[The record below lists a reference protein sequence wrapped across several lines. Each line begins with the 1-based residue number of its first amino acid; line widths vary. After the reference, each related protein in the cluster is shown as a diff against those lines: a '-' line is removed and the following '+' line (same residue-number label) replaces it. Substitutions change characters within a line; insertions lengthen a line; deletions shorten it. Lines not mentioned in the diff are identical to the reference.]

1 VTRAFLET
9 IRTVNCAGGR
19 EQRYGEFLYGLV
31 CATQPDTIL
40 EVGSWYGYST
50 LWMAEACKDIGFGK
64 LYCVDNWSLSRKAQ
78 DAFHEAIHFA
88 QVSHLVTVISGDSLR
103 VEWPK
108 VIDFAFIDGNH
119 SYAYAKAECERAM
132 SRGAKTIVLHDT
144 TSWEGISRYVAELR
158 ESAYFDTRKV
168 AEQFDI
174 LEISK
179 FHGMTVLQKRGP
191 KAEPTFTD
199 AEYPLGYTRSET
211 AA

>member
-9 IRTVNCAGGR
+9 IRSVNCAGGR

-78 DAFHEAIHFA
+78 DAFHEALHFA
-88 QVSHLVTVISGDSLR
+88 QVTHLVTVISGDSLK

-119 SYAYAKAECERAM
+119 SYAYAKAECERAI

-158 ESAYFDTRKV
+158 ADASF

-174 LEISK
+174 FEIVK
-179 FHGMTVLQKRGP
+179 FHGMTVFQKRGP
-191 KAEPTFTD
+191 KGEPQFTD

-211 AA
+211 A